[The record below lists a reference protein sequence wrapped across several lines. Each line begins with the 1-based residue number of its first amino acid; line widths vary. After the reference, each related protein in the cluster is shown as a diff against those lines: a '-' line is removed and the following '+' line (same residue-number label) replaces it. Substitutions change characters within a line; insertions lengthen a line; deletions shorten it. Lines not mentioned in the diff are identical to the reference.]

1 MTNEELAA
9 MVQSGE
15 RDRLI
20 ELWQQVRRMALKEAV
35 RWAAYHS
42 NGVDE
47 EDLEQA
53 GFIALM
59 RAVDS
64 FDPTAG
70 AKFSTWYIPIM
81 RGEFLRA
88 TGRRTEK
95 QQRDPRNGA
104 ASLDAPITE
113 DLDGLS
119 LGDTVSDPRAETE
132 IADVERR
139 LDQHRLHVALETAIA
154 TLPPELQLVIRGRYF
169 RGEIVD
175 ANAHNKA
182 MRLLRAPKCS
192 QALRAYLV

>member
-1 MTNEELAA
+1 MTNEELT
-9 MVQSGE
+9 VLIQGGE

-20 ELWQQVRRMALKEAV
+20 ELWQQIRRMALKEAG

-42 NGVDE
+42 GGVE
-47 EDLEQA
+47 TEDLEQA

-59 RAVDS
+59 RAVDG

-70 AKFSTWYIPIM
+70 AGFSTWYYHFLKA
-81 RGEFLRA
+81 EFERA

-95 QQRDPRNGA
+95 QQRDPLNGA

-113 DLDGLS
+113 DSDLF

-139 LDQHRLHVALETAIA
+139 LDQHRLHAALEAAIA
-154 TLPPELQLVIRGRYF
+154 TLPPELQLVIRGRYY
-169 RGEIVD
+169 RGEVVD

-192 QALRAYLV
+192 QALRAYLL